1 MIKEESM
8 MRKIHF
14 ASFLSLIVSIALL
27 FFLAGCSQKQREE
40 PEAEVKEASSAP
52 VIVLSNEAQKIAG
65 IKIERAQFRT
75 VPLKI
80 RAMGEVSFNQKRFS
94 NISSRVSGRV
104 EEVFVFP
111 ADKAKKGQSLL
122 SVYSPDFLSSQA
134 EFIQAKERLN
144 RAIKG
149 GDEEERRA
157 AQSLFDS
164 ARNKLLLLD
173 VTQKELTELEETR
186 STKLFLSVRAPFD
199 GSIIES
205 SVVCGDF
212 IEFGQSLFKI
222 SDLSFLWVNVNI
234 YEKDLLRVRQGCGAS
249 IRVAAFPD
257 EKFKGE
263 LALISD
269 VVDEKT
275 RTVKGR
281 VEVSNK
287 QGKLRPGMFAEVDLV
302 SSLESKALF
311 IPEWAVHNIKEK
323 KVVFIPAGENSFS
336 VKEIATGSKVNG
348 FVEVI
353 EGLKEGDVF
362 VTEGSFLLKSE
373 LLKKTLE
380 VD

>member
-8 MRKIHF
+8 KRKFHF
-14 ASFLSLIVSIALL
+14 ASFLAFIVSIAIL
-27 FFLAGCSQKQREE
+27 FFLAGCSQEQGEE
-40 PEAEVKEASSAP
+40 LEAEVKEASSAP

-65 IKIERAQFRT
+65 IKIERAQLQI

-80 RAMGEVSFNQKRFS
+80 RAIGEVSFNQKRFS

-104 EEVFVFP
+104 EEVFAFP
-111 ADKAKKGQSLL
+111 ADKVKKGQALL

-134 EFIQAKERLN
+134 EFIQAKERLS
-144 RAIKG
+144 RAIKAS
-149 GDEEERRA
+149 DEEERRA

-164 ARNKLLLLD
+164 AKNKLLLLD
-173 VTQKELTELEETR
+173 VTDKELTELEETR
-186 STKLFLSVRAPFD
+186 STKLLLSVRAPFE

-222 SDLSFLWVNVNI
+222 SDLSFLWVNVSI
-234 YEKDLLRVRQGCGAS
+234 YEKDLLRVRQGCEAA
-249 IRVAAFPD
+249 IEVAAFPD

-302 SSLESKALF
+302 SALESKALF
-311 IPEWAVHNIKEK
+311 IPEWAVHDIKDK
-323 KVVFIPAGENSFS
+323 KVVFIPTGENSFS

-348 FVEVI
+348 FVEVV
-353 EGLKEGDVF
+353 EGLKEGDAF
-362 VTEGSFLLKSE
+362 VSEGSFLLKSE